1 MLEKIKR
8 KILNIHGK
16 AAAWFGLHPA
26 VMAIVLA
33 LSIAFANELLSRRSF
48 IQAVVFM
55 FTRPLVFLCNAVIIL
70 VFEAI
75 GLVFKKRSYMMA
87 LFSLLFLI
95 LGITNFIVR
104 CFRQT
109 PFSSMDFT
117 LVKSVFPILSVYL
130 SVAGLI
136 AAAAGI
142 IAVVIFLIIR
152 WKKAKKIPVRK
163 KYAAVTLASSLM
175 AAGLL
180 IGSGY
185 LFRVFPE
192 HFSNLSDAYR
202 DYGFT
207 YCFAAGIIDRGIDKP
222 DDYDD
227 KIKDV
232 VSDILSTDE
241 TNESDSPP
249 PDGSG
254 ESSGDVSDEPKE
266 KYPNIIFVQLES
278 FYDLKQLSGFGFS
291 EDPVP
296 VFSELKNNYPHGIL
310 TVPSIGA
317 GTANTEFEVLTG
329 MSLKWFGAGEYPYET
344 VLQKT
349 TCETICY
356 NLASHGYTSHAVHNY
371 KGNFYDRSN
380 VFSHLGFNT
389 FTPIEYMNGIKTNAL
404 GWAKDTVLTRYVMS
418 ALKSTEGPDFV
429 YCITVQGHGKY
440 PTEELDDG
448 KQHILITDY
457 PEEANETGFSYYVDQ
472 LHETDEF
479 IGALIS
485 SVKDLGEDTMIV
497 FFGDHIPNIGIN
509 EEWLPDGM
517 TLYNTE
523 YVIWS
528 SRGGTEN
535 TDNITSY
542 QLAAKVMS
550 LAGMSDGVL
559 TKLHQTWRDKD
570 DYEIYLEMLEYDIL
584 YGECFAYGGSSPFK
598 PTDLKLGIHD
608 IIITDVSVIGEST
621 YVRGENFT
629 EASRIF
635 LNGIMRT
642 TEFLDENTLVL
653 PEIEVSNRDVIKIVQ
668 ITDGIF
674 QLGQTEEYRING
686 STKSK

>member
-207 YCFAAGIIDRGIDKP
+207 YCFAAGIIDRGSDKP

-241 TNESDSPP
+241 TNESDSPAGLTDRVNRQAMSLTNRRKNTRISYLFSLNP
-249 PDGSG
+249 FMISSSSPVSAFRRIPCRSFGAQKQLPSRNTDGSVYRG
-254 ESSGDVSDEPKE
+254 
-266 KYPNIIFVQLES
+266 
-278 FYDLKQLSGFGFS
+278 
-291 EDPVP
+291 
-296 VFSELKNNYPHGIL
+296 
-310 TVPSIGA
+310 
-317 GTANTEFEVLTG
+317 
-329 MSLKWFGAGEYPYET
+329 
-344 VLQKT
+344 
-349 TCETICY
+349 
-356 NLASHGYTSHAVHNY
+356 
-371 KGNFYDRSN
+371 GN
-380 VFSHLGFNT
+380 
-389 FTPIEYMNGIKTNAL
+389 
-404 GWAKDTVLTRYVMS
+404 
-418 ALKSTEGPDFV
+418 
-429 YCITVQGHGKY
+429 GKY
-440 PTEELDDG
+440 R
-448 KQHILITDY
+448 
-457 PEEANETGFSYYVDQ
+457 V
-472 LHETDEF
+472 
-479 IGALIS
+479 
-485 SVKDLGEDTMIV
+485 
-497 FFGDHIPNIGIN
+497 
-509 EEWLPDGM
+509 
-517 TLYNTE
+517 
-523 YVIWS
+523 
-528 SRGGTEN
+528 
-535 TDNITSY
+535 
-542 QLAAKVMS
+542 
-550 LAGMSDGVL
+550 
-559 TKLHQTWRDKD
+559 
-570 DYEIYLEMLEYDIL
+570 
-584 YGECFAYGGSSPFK
+584 
-598 PTDLKLGIHD
+598 
-608 IIITDVSVIGEST
+608 
-621 YVRGENFT
+621 
-629 EASRIF
+629 
-635 LNGIMRT
+635 
-642 TEFLDENTLVL
+642 
-653 PEIEVSNRDVIKIVQ
+653 
-668 ITDGIF
+668 
-674 QLGQTEEYRING
+674 
-686 STKSK
+686 